1 MRYRREVFEHRC
13 GIDKKRFLE
22 DRVAGLRLVVSLG
35 VLIENYKGMEAA
47 CVRLVAGFGAA
58 GLGLVANL
66 GLLPKIKR
74 KGRGPGRAGGEL

>member
-22 DRVAGLRLVVSLG
+22 DRVASLRLVVSLG
-35 VLIENYKGMEAA
+35 VLIDNYKGMEAA
-47 CVRLVAGFGAA
+47 CVRLVAGFGAT

-66 GLLPKIKR
+66 GLLPKKKT
-74 KGRGPGRAGGEL
+74 KGRGTGRAGGGL

>member
-1 MRYRREVFEHRC
+1 MRYRTEVSEHRC
-13 GIDKKRFLE
+13 GIDKKRFLD
-22 DRVAGLRLVVSLG
+22 DRVASLRLVVSLG

-66 GLLPKIKR
+66 GLLPKKKR
-74 KGRGPGRAGGEL
+74 KGRGTGRAGGEL